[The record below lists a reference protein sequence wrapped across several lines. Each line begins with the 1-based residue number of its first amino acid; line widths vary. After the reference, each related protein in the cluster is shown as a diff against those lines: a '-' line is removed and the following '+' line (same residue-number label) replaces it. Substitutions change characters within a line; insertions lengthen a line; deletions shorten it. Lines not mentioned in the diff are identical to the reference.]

1 MPSNT
6 ICDLVILL
14 GLKKSEINAVRW
26 DFIIIIFIRE
36 GYIREAIHK
45 EYEGS
50 LEVGEFLCKNNFI

>member
-1 MPSNT
+1 MSSNT

-14 GLKKSEINAVRW
+14 GLKKSEMLLDGI
-26 DFIIIIFIRE
+26 FFFIIIFIRE

-50 LEVGEFLCKNNFI
+50 LEVGEFLCKNNFM

>member
-26 DFIIIIFIRE
+26 DFLFLFLLEKDIFERP
-36 GYIREAIHK
+36 YI
-45 EYEGS
+45 
-50 LEVGEFLCKNNFI
+50 KNMKVL

>member
-26 DFIIIIFIRE
+26 DFFFIIFIRE

-50 LEVGEFLCKNNFI
+50 LEVGEFLCKNNFM